1 MQLAGQ
7 FERRAETRSGRVLCH
22 LCVVWCSDYGVRA
35 RVLRDGGYVMH
46 GAPDFTPCLH
56 RISGLKRKRI
66 SRPRGCVPNAT
77 PSRQVPQVP
86 RRAEALPRA
95 RSNVCAHR
103 HACGAP

>member
-56 RISGLKRKRI
+56 RISGLKRKRM
-66 SRPRGCVPNAT
+66 SRPRGCPT

>member
-22 LCVVWCSDYGVRA
+22 LCVVWCSDYGVQA

-56 RISGLKRKRI
+56 RISSWAQEKKDFETERLPNPKSPSAASTSPSGGAAP
-66 SRPRGCVPNAT
+66 RPQQCVRT
-77 PSRQVPQVP
+77 
-86 RRAEALPRA
+86 
-95 RSNVCAHR
+95 
-103 HACGAP
+103 